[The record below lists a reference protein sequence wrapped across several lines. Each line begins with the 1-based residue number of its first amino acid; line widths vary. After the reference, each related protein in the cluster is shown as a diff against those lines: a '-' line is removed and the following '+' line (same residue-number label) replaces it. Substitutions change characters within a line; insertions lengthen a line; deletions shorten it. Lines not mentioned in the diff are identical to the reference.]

1 MCELSSL
8 RRDRTRQSQ
17 DNAAYFLVA
26 GLLADRESPVAA
38 AHIFPVWLPEPDNSG
53 VSGLIVFRY
62 LSREVLV
69 TMSAVSAVLLV
80 IIMSGRFIKYLA
92 QAASGALDPGVL
104 FMIMGF
110 RLPGFLQLILP
121 LGLFL
126 GILLA
131 YGRLYLES
139 EMTVLSATGMSQ
151 QRLLAMTMAPA
162 ALVAL
167 LVAWLSFS
175 LAPQGATQF
184 SLLINKQDAM
194 TEFDTLVPGRF
205 QALRDG
211 TRVTYTQE
219 LSEDRGELGGVFIS
233 EKRMSTDKTK
243 DRGITVL
250 VAEKGRQEVRPDG
263 TRFLILENGYRY
275 DGSPGQADYRVIK
288 YDTYGA
294 MLPKPDISNEIT
306 DREAISTSELL
317 STDTPRAKA
326 EMQWRISLPI
336 LVFIVTLMAVPLSR
350 VNPRQGRYLK
360 LLPAILLYMSY
371 LTILIAV
378 RGALEKGK
386 LPQALGMWW
395 VHGLFLLIGLGLLY
409 WEPLRLKMASRRSVS
424 EVARG

>member
-1 MCELSSL
+1 
-8 RRDRTRQSQ
+8 
-17 DNAAYFLVA
+17 
-26 GLLADRESPVAA
+26 
-38 AHIFPVWLPEPDNSG
+38 

-69 TMSAVSAVLLV
+69 TLSAVSAVLLV

-104 FMIMGF
+104 FLIMGF

-139 EMTVLSATGMSQ
+139 EMTVLAATGMSQ
-151 QRLLAMTMAPA
+151 QRLLLITLAPA
-162 ALVAL
+162 ALVSL

-211 TRVTYTQE
+211 TRVTYTEQ
-219 LSEDRGELGGVFIS
+219 LSEDRVDLAGVFIS
-233 EKRMSTDKTK
+233 EKRMSSDKAK

-250 VAEKGRQEVRPDG
+250 VAEKGHQEVRNDG
-263 TRFLILENGYRY
+263 SRYLILENGYRY
-275 DGSPGQADYRVIK
+275 DGNPGEANYRAIK

-294 MLPKPDISNEIT
+294 LLPKPDISDEVT
-306 DREAISTSELL
+306 DRDAIATSELL
-317 STDTPRAKA
+317 TGEDSPRNRA
-326 EMQWRISLPI
+326 ELQWRISLPI

-350 VNPRQGRYLK
+350 VNPRQGRFLK
-360 LLPAILLYMSY
+360 LLPAILLYMAY
-371 LTILIAV
+371 LTILIAA
-378 RGALEKGK
+378 RGALERGK
-386 LPQALGMWW
+386 IPPALGLWW
-395 VHGLFLLIGLGLLY
+395 VHGIFLAIGLVLLY
-409 WEPLRLKMASRRSVS
+409 WEPLRLKMKSRRAGS
-424 EVARG
+424 EVAHG